1 MTPSNNE
8 IPDGQMS
15 YQAILAQ
22 QIEQALAELNRPIE
36 GLFLSGLSAGLDIGF
51 GPLLMAVMA
60 TLLTGALGEPVTELL
75 MANIYSIGFIFVI
88 LGRSELFTEH
98 TTLAVLP
105 VLDRQ
110 ASLSQLG
117 RLWGVVYVGNVVG
130 GALIAWFA
138 VLVFPK
144 TGVVDP
150 AAFTKIAAGLTD
162 HTLLVMVASGVFAG
176 WLMGLLSWLV
186 AAAQETISRVF
197 FVWLIASAIG
207 FAHLPHCIAGN
218 VEVLLGLFAS
228 PEISLVD
235 YGRFLSGATVGNIIG
250 GTIFVALLKY
260 GHVVRGGDGA
270 VSASEES
277 LDFK

>member
-1 MTPSNNE
+1 MSATDVGSTDEQKAYEDILSQE
-8 IPDGQMS
+8 IS
-15 YQAILAQ
+15 
-22 QIEQALAELNRPIE
+22 QALSELNRSTE

-75 MANIYSIGFIFVI
+75 MANIYAIGFIFVI

-105 VLDRQ
+105 VLDQQ

-117 RLWGVVYVGNVVG
+117 RLWGIVYAGNILGGIIFAGFAVVVG
-130 GALIAWFA
+130 PATGLINS
-138 VLVFPK
+138 
-144 TGVVDP
+144 
-150 AAFTKIAAGLTD
+150 AAFTDIASSLTD
-162 HTLLVMVASGVFAG
+162 HSLLVLIASGVFAG

-186 AAAQETISRVF
+186 TAAQETISRIF
-197 FVWLIASAIG
+197 FVWLIASTIG

-228 PEISLVD
+228 SKITFVD
-235 YGRFLSGATVGNIIG
+235 YGRFLVGATAGNVIG
-250 GTIFVALLKY
+250 GTVFVALLKY
-260 GHVVRGGDGA
+260 GHVVRGGQ
-270 VSASEES
+270 ES
-277 LDFK
+277 RGEPNESFDVR

>member
-1 MTPSNNE
+1 MSS
-8 IPDGQMS
+8 PDVGTTDEQMR
-15 YQAILAQ
+15 YEDILAQ
-22 QIEQALAELNRPIE
+22 EITQALAELNRPIG

-117 RLWGVVYVGNVVG
+117 RLWGIVYAGNIVG
-130 GALIAWFA
+130 GMIFAGFA
-138 VLVFPK
+138 VLIGPA
-144 TGVVDP
+144 TGVVTP
-150 AAFTKIAAGLTD
+150 AAFTEIAATLTD
-162 HTLLVMVASGVFAG
+162 HTMLVLIGSGVFAG
-176 WLMGLLSWLV
+176 WLMGLLSWLI
-186 AAAQETISRVF
+186 AAAQETISRIF

-228 PEISLVD
+228 PRITLVD
-235 YGRFLSGATVGNIIG
+235 YGRFLVGATVGNAIG
-250 GTIFVALLKY
+250 GTVFVALLKY
-260 GHVVRGGDGA
+260 GHVVRAGQNDG
-270 VSASEES
+270 ELPDES
-277 LDFK
+277 PNIR